1 MRSQKTSPE
10 ESFEL
15 GPKVNQNQLCI
26 YWGEDSSKQ
35 KVLMD
40 RLAMS
45 EEQEGCE
52 KQHDTE

>member
-1 MRSQKTSPE
+1 MRSRKTSPE